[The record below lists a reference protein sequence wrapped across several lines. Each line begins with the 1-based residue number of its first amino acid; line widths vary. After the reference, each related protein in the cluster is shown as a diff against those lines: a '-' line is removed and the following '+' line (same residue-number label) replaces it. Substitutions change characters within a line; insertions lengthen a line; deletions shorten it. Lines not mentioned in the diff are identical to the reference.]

1 MRLLLWILTS
11 PRHHLLLSVYL
22 HRIRDIL
29 VLTNVLHSLKVVA
42 TILTRIWH
50 ESSGLNDLG
59 LLHHLALRKIVS
71 LLLLILNT
79 LMVARLARRRHR
91 RQSTPLIMTELIII
105 LLEYSL
111 NVGS

>member
-1 MRLLLWILTS
+1 M
-11 PRHHLLLSVYL
+11 
-22 HRIRDIL
+22 RDIL
-29 VLTNVLHSLKVVA
+29 VLTNVLHSLKVVD

-50 ESSGLNDLG
+50 ESSGLDDLG

-71 LLLLILNT
+71 LLLILNT

-105 LLEYSL
+105 ILEYIL